1 MCKVLDARERR
12 GEIRG
17 VIKLHELMRILAE
30 KGYQI
35 DEVLKMT
42 SEEKAREKLYQE
54 YGIA

>member
-12 GEIRG
+12 GELRG
-17 VIKLHELMRILAE
+17 ATQMHELMRILIE

-42 SEEKAREKLYQE
+42 SKEEAREKLYQE
-54 YGIA
+54 YEVV